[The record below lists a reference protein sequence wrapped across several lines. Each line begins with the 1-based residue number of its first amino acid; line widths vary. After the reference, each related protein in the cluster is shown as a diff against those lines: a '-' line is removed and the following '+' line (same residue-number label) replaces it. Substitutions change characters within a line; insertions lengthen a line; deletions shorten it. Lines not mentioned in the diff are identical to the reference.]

1 MREGLRVGFH
11 VIFCLQYAFAVYY
24 DYTHVVIPSDI
35 ARTHN
40 AFGGKFKFL
49 TFWDAIIQTVFFLI
63 CIINDCFGT
72 NAASPKKPPFIRRL
86 KDRIHA
92 VLAFPTAMFVATIF
106 WSLYAVDRELV
117 FPKVLDPYFPWWL
130 NHLMHTMIM
139 VSIIIETIITPRNY
153 PKRLKGSLANVAFML
168 IYFVWML
175 IIYAKS
181 GIWVYP
187 IFHVLTL
194 PTRCLF
200 VATMLI
206 YNIILYIFGET
217 MDNFFWGNE
226 YIKHQKS
233 HAKSK

>member
-1 MREGLRVGFH
+1 MTFTINQLFHTTALLTYVFTVYSAVSVKIPIAAEQFKNFDVG
-11 VIFCLQYAFAVYY
+11 Q
-24 DYTHVVIPSDI
+24 
-35 ARTHN
+35 ARY
-40 AFGGKFKFL
+40 L
-49 TFWDAIIQTVFFLI
+49 TVWNLIIQTVFFLI